1 MQRRKLGT
9 LDVSAIALGAPIYD
23 ATSDAEI
30 AALLICAF
38 DLGVDLIDTSD
49 AYQGG
54 MHEASLGR
62 VLKGRRDKAVLATKF
77 GNLRD
82 RSGKPAGVNGRPDYV
97 LEACERSLKALDT
110 DIIDLYYL
118 HRIDPDV
125 PIEDTVGAM
134 ARLKSQGKIRHLGIC
149 EAAPATLRRA
159 HATHPIS
166 ALQTEYSLW
175 SRDPEAEL
183 LDVCAGLNIGFVAY
197 SPLGR
202 GFLTG
207 AVTGIETMP
216 GSDLRR
222 SHPRFQPENAQ
233 RNIALVERTQAV
245 AKWQGCTPAQL
256 ALAWLLRQRDFI
268 VPVPG
273 TRRIDYLRDNAGA
286 ANVVLTAE
294 TLTELDRIFAAGAV
308 AGERYP
314 PGLLAR
320 VHI

>member
-1 MQRRKLGT
+1 MQRRKLGL

-23 ATSDAEI
+23 VTTDAQI
-30 AALLICAF
+30 SALLTRSF
-38 DLGVDLIDTSD
+38 ELGIDLIDTSD
-49 AYQGG
+49 AYQSGL
-54 MHEASLGR
+54 HEASVGR
-62 VLKGRRDKAVLATKF
+62 VLKGRRNKAVLATKF

-82 RSGKPAGVNGRPDYV
+82 KDGKPAGVNGRPDYV
-97 LEACERSLKALDT
+97 VEACERSLKTLDT
-110 DIIDLYYL
+110 DIIDLYYI

-134 ARLKSQGKIRHLGIC
+134 AKLKSQGKIRHLGIC

-183 LDVCAGLNIGFVAY
+183 LDVCAKLNIGFVAY

-207 AVTGIETMP
+207 TVAGIETMLNN
-216 GSDLRR
+216 DLRR
-222 SHPRFQPENAQ
+222 SHPRFQPKNLQ
-233 RNIALVERTQAV
+233 RNRALVDRMQAL
-245 AKWQGCTPAQL
+245 AKRQGCTAAQL
-256 ALAWLLRQRDFI
+256 AIAWLLRQHDFI

-273 TRRIDYLRDNAGA
+273 TRHVEYLDDNAGA
-286 ANVVLTAE
+286 AEITLGTE
-294 TLTELDRIFAAGAV
+294 ILTELDRIFAPGAV

-314 PGLLAR
+314 AGLMAR

>member
-1 MQRRKLGT
+1 MQRRKLGL

-23 ATSDAEI
+23 VTTDAQI
-30 AALLICAF
+30 SALLTRSF
-38 DLGVDLIDTSD
+38 ELGIDLIDTSD

-54 MHEASLGR
+54 LHEASVGR
-62 VLKGRRDKAVLATKF
+62 VLKGRRNMAVLATKF

-82 RSGKPAGVNGRPDYV
+82 KGGKPAGVNGRPDYV
-97 LEACERSLKALDT
+97 IEACERSLKTLDT
-110 DIIDLYYL
+110 DIIDLYYI

-134 ARLKSQGKIRHLGIC
+134 AKLKSQGKIRHLGIC

-159 HATHPIS
+159 HSAHPIS

-183 LDVCAGLNIGFVAY
+183 LDVCAKLNIGFVAY

-207 AVTGIETMP
+207 AVTGTETMLNN
-216 GSDLRR
+216 DLRR
-222 SHPRFQPENAQ
+222 SHPRFQPENLQ
-233 RNIALVERTQAV
+233 RNRALVDRMQAL
-245 AKWQGCTPAQL
+245 AKRQGCTAAQL
-256 ALAWLLRQRDFI
+256 AIAWLLRQRDFI

-273 TRRIDYLRDNAGA
+273 TRQVEYLDDNAGA
-286 ANVVLTAE
+286 AEITLGTE
-294 TLTELDRIFAAGAV
+294 TLAELDRIFAAGAV

-314 PGLLAR
+314 PGLMAR

>member
-9 LDVSAIALGAPIYD
+9 LDVPAVALGAPIYD
-23 ATSDAEI
+23 QTTDEEI
-30 AALLICAF
+30 SSLLTRTF
-38 DLGVDLIDTSD
+38 ELGVNLIDTSD

-54 MHEASLGR
+54 KHEGAVGR
-62 VLKGRRDKAVLATKF
+62 ALIGRREQAVLAAKF

-82 RSGKPAGVNGRPDYV
+82 KSGKPAGVDGRPAYV
-97 LEACERSLKALDT
+97 MEACERSLKALRT
-110 DIIDLYYL
+110 DVIDLYYI

-125 PIEDTVGAM
+125 PTEDTVGAM
-134 ARLKSQGKIRHLGIC
+134 ARLKEQGKIRHLGIC

-175 SRDPEAEL
+175 SRDPETEL
-183 LDVCAGLNIGFVAY
+183 LDLCAELNIGFVAY

-207 AVTGIETMP
+207 TVTSTEAMLD
-216 GSDLRR
+216 SDLRR
-222 SHPRFQPENAQ
+222 MHPRFQPENMR
-233 RNIALVERTQAV
+233 RNRALVDQLQRLATEE
-245 AKWQGCTPAQL
+245 GCTAAQL
-256 ALAWLLRQRDFI
+256 AIAWLLRQRDFI

-273 TRRIDYLRDNAGA
+273 TKRIAYLEENAKA
-286 ANVVLTAE
+286 AELALSARTLAALE
-294 TLTELDRIFAAGAV
+294 TIFAPGAV

-314 PGLLAR
+314 PALLAR
-320 VHI
+320 VNI

>member
-9 LDVSAIALGAPIYD
+9 LEVSAIALGAPIYD
-23 ATSDAEI
+23 VTTDEEI
-30 AALLICAF
+30 SALLTRAF
-38 DLGVDLIDTSD
+38 ELGVTLIDTSD

-54 MHEASLGR
+54 KHESAIGR
-62 VLKGRRDKAVLATKF
+62 VLKGRRDKAILATKF

-82 RSGKPAGVNGRPDYV
+82 KDGRPAGVNGQPAYV
-97 LEACERSLKALDT
+97 MEACERSLKQLQT
-110 DIIDLYYL
+110 DVIDLYYI

-134 ARLKSQGKIRHLGIC
+134 AKLKSQGKIRHLGIC
-149 EAAPATLRRA
+149 EASPATLRRA
-159 HATHPIS
+159 HAAHPIS

-175 SRDPEAEL
+175 SRDPEDEL
-183 LDVCAGLNIGFVAY
+183 LDVCAELNIGFVAY

-207 AVTGIETMP
+207 AVSGTDAMMTNDI
-216 GSDLRR
+216 RR
-222 SHPRFQPENAQ
+222 THPRFQPENMQ
-233 RNIALVERTQAV
+233 RNQALVEKAQGLA
-245 AKWQGCTPAQL
+245 AKERCTAAQL
-256 ALAWLLRQRDFI
+256 ALSWLLQQRDFI

-273 TRRIDYLRDNAGA
+273 TKRIGYLEDDAAA
-286 ANVVLTAE
+286 ANVTLSPA
-294 TLTELDRIFAAGAV
+294 TLTELDRIFARGAV

-314 PGLLAR
+314 PALLSR